1 LKRLVAAA
9 GEKKRNF
16 VSPFI
21 IGLGIWIGFPTVAA
35 YQDMTS
41 LVSGLE
47 SPTARWNSYV
57 ERSVAGSTHAAEM
70 PFIDS
75 DVTGSISGSGIHLA
89 GVGNVSFR
97 GKGGKVSGSPD
108 EDRVVR
114 ADKKGP

>member
-1 LKRLVAAA
+1 MHRRVLKRLVAAA

-47 SPTARWNSYV
+47 SPTARWNS
-57 ERSVAGSTHAAEM
+57 A
-70 PFIDS
+70 P
-75 DVTGSISGSGIHLA
+75 
-89 GVGNVSFR
+89 
-97 GKGGKVSGSPD
+97 
-108 EDRVVR
+108 
-114 ADKKGP
+114 